1 MLEKCGF
8 RYSPEKIPKL
18 PHIGRLQP
26 FWDGNKRTAVMLSV
40 VDLINNGYPPLIVE
54 KSSFE
59 WWHTALTE
67 LFIDGDADSLIEC
80 LSASVLKI

>member
-1 MLEKCGF
+1 
-8 RYSPEKIPKL
+8 
-18 PHIGRLQP
+18 
-26 FWDGNKRTAVMLSV
+26 MLSV